1 MIDPRLVFLERA
13 AARLTLIEAGIM
25 NLDEAFDG
33 LLPAILNIVDC
44 RCCREILES
53 LDRYQPLPKHKRAA

>member
-13 AARLTLIEAGIM
+13 AARVALIEAGLM

-33 LLPAILNIVDC
+33 LMPAILNLADC
-44 RCCREILES
+44 RCYREILES
-53 LDRYQPLPKHKRAA
+53 LDRHQPPRKQRKTA